1 MKHSDLIQ
9 VSIFLYSI
17 VLIVISVL
25 SGDSIDAN
33 ILKWVSGATSF
44 LVFVWFLYDRW
55 IWKWTLFSK
64 IAHHYFQVPIMHGT
78 WKGKLYYESDK
89 DEKQGNVDI
98 YVCIDQTLTS
108 IHIRSFFEK
117 PSESNS
123 IATKI
128 VKSYQN
134 KLQLYY
140 LYKSEAP
147 HGKRDDNRPHDGV
160 VVLNIIGE
168 PVRELSG
175 SYFTD
180 RRGAGQ
186 VRLSQ
191 YKSKISETIEEAKQ
205 LFGSYQNEINKN

>member
-1 MKHSDLIQ
+1 MKNSDLIK

-17 VLIVISVL
+17 VLIVLSIL
-25 SGDSIDAN
+25 SGDSIDTN

-44 LVFVWFLYDRW
+44 LVSLWFLYDRW
-55 IWKWTLFSK
+55 IWKWPLLNKF
-64 IAHHYFQVPIMHGT
+64 AHYYFQVPVIHGT

-89 DEKQGNVDI
+89 DGKNGNVDI
-98 YVCIDQTLTS
+98 FVCIDQTLTS
-108 IHIRSFFEK
+108 IHVRSFFEK

-123 IATKI
+123 ITAKI
-128 VKSYQN
+128 VKGYQN

-147 HGKRDDNRPHDGV
+147 HGKRDENRPHDGA

-180 RRGAGQ
+180 RKGAGQ
-186 VRLSQ
+186 VRLTQ
-191 YKSKISETIEEAKQ
+191 HSKKTSETIEEAKE
-205 LFGSYQNEINKN
+205 LFEAEENET